1 MSRIRCT
8 GRGRASAQLVCH
20 VGASLPSNQNQCKRA
35 KGHMAPRPFVLRAS
49 RCRFAAARRAG
60 ASMQMSRVVALIH
73 FGLPCWCFMAQQ
85 AKRQRFVCCQTI
97 GHFAGGKQIWR
108 DCTRVLAAALA
119 RFFDP
124 YDFHCL
130 HCLFR
135 RLLRR
140 RRQKPRRPRS
150 AVLSRGSSNQTQ

>member
-1 MSRIRCT
+1 MRLRAEATCVACIAGLRCIA
-8 GRGRASAQLVCH
+8 RCVVRVS
-20 VGASLPSNQNQCKRA
+20 
-35 KGHMAPRPFVLRAS
+35 APRPRALRAS
-49 RCRFAAARRAG
+49 RGCAVSRLFSHYFAAAGRAG
-60 ASMQMSRVVALIH
+60 ASMQMSRVVALMH
-73 FGLPCWCFMAQQ
+73 FGLPCWRFVAQQ